1 MVTITK
7 PAKRNNAILC
17 KKIVA
22 FISLIIL
29 LWIGVHWLSW
39 FHATFILSDDDAN
52 SYNNHLRN
60 RKQQQQPLTKIIG
73 VPQPKQRQ
81 QQPQQREKDNIAD
94 QHHQQ
99 YQQKVQNILST
110 ISQLS
115 NSIPLSQD
123 TTTNSDDNNLSTKF
137 TSIISKQCIPGRDD
151 TSTGEIQI
159 NPTTHR
165 KRECL
170 RHVPLG
176 KHHTTS
182 DVEHSFQSQKPRIG
196 IFVPPTFI
204 GQSMAQ
210 LIQHVILQT
219 GDDEIHMMDVEIII
233 TSHVPV
239 YGYGKSHGYT
249 KLIRVV
255 EMPLSLGVMDAYL
268 YSSSMLLN
276 SSSSD
281 QHDYDW
287 TTKEGK
293 DNEVAENRG
302 GRNEYYQNALKDTI
316 DELKLGRRVQPPSIG
331 TVGQL
336 VSLMMRWH
344 CRMSRKCACYGYIL
358 DHDDV

>member
-7 PAKRNNAILC
+7 PPKRNNTILC

-29 LWIGVHWLSW
+29 LWVGVHWLSW
-39 FHATFILSDDDAN
+39 FHATFILSDDAN
-52 SYNNHLRN
+52 SYNNQLRN
-60 RKQQQQPLTKIIG
+60 RKQQHQPLPKIIG
-73 VPQPKQRQ
+73 VPQPKQ
-81 QQPQQREKDNIAD
+81 QQPQQQRKDDIAD
-94 QHHQQ
+94 HHQKQ
-99 YQQKVQNILST
+99 YQQKVQNILSA
-110 ISQLS
+110 ISKLS
-115 NSIPLSQD
+115 NAIPLSQD

-151 TSTGEIQI
+151 TSTGEI

-182 DVEHSFQSQKPRIG
+182 DVEHSFQRQKPRIG

-219 GDDEIHMMDVEIII
+219 GDEIHMLDVEIII

-276 SSSSD
+276 GSD
-281 QHDYDW
+281 GSDHHDYDW
-287 TTKEGK
+287 TKKEGK
-293 DNEVAENRG
+293 DNEIAENRGG

-344 CRMSRKCACYGYIL
+344 CRMSRKYACYGYIIL
-358 DHDDV
+358 